1 MNWALFKRE
10 VRHLLTQIGLAAK
23 QTAQLVVD
31 ACTLNVRGYDDR
43 CEAEVDA
50 FIAKWDAER
59 P

>member
-1 MNWALFKRE
+1 MNWALFKWE
-10 VRHLLTQIGLAAK
+10 VRYLLAQLGLAAK

-31 ACTLNVRGYDDR
+31 ACTLKVRGYDDR

-50 FIAKWDAER
+50 FLTKWDAER